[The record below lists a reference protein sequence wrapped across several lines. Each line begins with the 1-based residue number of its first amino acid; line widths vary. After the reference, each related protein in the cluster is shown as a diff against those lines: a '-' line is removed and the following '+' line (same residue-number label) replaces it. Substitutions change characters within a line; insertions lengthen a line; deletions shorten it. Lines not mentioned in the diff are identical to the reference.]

1 VRLDIAG
8 KTTHIRK
15 TSRKVGYMLVG
26 VFKRYGFAAVVTIAL
41 ALIALVIVGKSAS
54 LFSADRAAAA
64 GQAKAGPR
72 GSGGPG
78 GATPV
83 IAVAATEHIFTDGLQ
98 ALGTA
103 QARESIVLT
112 PKIAD
117 TIRAIRFES
126 GDRVR
131 RGQVLVEMSSVEQA
145 ADLAEARA
153 ANEAAQ
159 EELRRYQEL
168 FERGFASQARL
179 DAVRAA
185 ADAAQARVSAGAS
198 RIADRTIRAPFA
210 GVVGLRTASPG
221 QFMRPGDQIGT
232 LDDISEIKLDFDVP
246 ETQISHIGAGVEIVA
261 TTAAFPDRTFQGQI
275 SHVDSRIDPATRTVR
290 VRAMLPNPDEAIR
303 PGMLMTVQVLANPR
317 EALAIPEIAILDRAD
332 GAFVYRIVSR
342 DGGQAVEEAQIRTG
356 QRSGGM
362 AEVLQG
368 LNGGDL
374 VVTEGVQGIRPGQP
388 VRLGGVAE
396 SGAAAPPQLRPRG

>member
-1 VRLDIAG
+1 
-8 KTTHIRK
+8 
-15 TSRKVGYMLVG
+15 MLVG
-26 VFKRYGFAAVVTIAL
+26 VFKRYGFAAVVAVAL
-41 ALIALVIVGKSAS
+41 GLIALVIVGKSAFS
-54 LFSADRAAAA
+54 LLGDENAAAA
-64 GQAKAGPR
+64 SGQGP
-72 GSGGPG
+72 GGPG

-83 IAVAATEHIFTDGLQ
+83 LAVPAAQHTFTDGIQ

-112 PKIAD
+112 PKVAD

-168 FERGFASQARL
+168 YERGFASQARL
-179 DAVRAA
+179 DTVRAA
-185 ADAAQARVSAGAS
+185 ADAAEARVNAGGS

-246 ETQISHIGAGVEIVA
+246 ETQIARLRPGVPIVA
-261 TTAAFPDRTFQGQI
+261 RTAAYADRTFQGQI
-275 SHVDSRIDPATRTVR
+275 FQVDSRVDPATRTVR
-290 VRAMLPNPDEAIR
+290 VRAMLPNRDEAIR

-317 EALAIPEIAILDRAD
+317 DALAIPEIALLDRAD
-332 GAFVYRIVSR
+332 GSFVYRVASNE
-342 DGGQAVEEAQIRTG
+342 GAQVVEQIPVRTG
-356 QRSGGM
+356 QRSGGV
-362 AEVLQG
+362 AEVLEG
-368 LNGGDL
+368 LNVGDL
-374 VVTEGVQGIRPGQP
+374 VVTEGVQSVRPGQP
-388 VRLGGVAE
+388 VQLGGGE
-396 SGAAAPPQLRPRG
+396 PEAAQAAPQLRPRG

>member
-1 VRLDIAG
+1 
-8 KTTHIRK
+8 
-15 TSRKVGYMLVG
+15 MLVG
-26 VFKRYGFAAVVTIAL
+26 LFKRYGFAAVVAAAL
-41 ALIALVIVGKSAS
+41 ALIALVIVGKSVFS
-54 LFSADRAAAA
+54 LFGGDGAAAA
-64 GQAKAGPR
+64 SSQAAKGP
-72 GSGGPG
+72 GGPG
-78 GATPV
+78 AATPV
-83 IAVAATEHIFTDGLQ
+83 LAVAASQHTFTDGIQ

-112 PKIAD
+112 PKVAD
-117 TIRAIRFES
+117 TIRALRFDS

-168 FERGFASQARL
+168 YERGFASQARL
-179 DAVRAA
+179 DTVRAA
-185 ADAAQARVSAGAS
+185 ADAAQARVNAGGS

-246 ETQISHIGAGVEIVA
+246 ETQIARLHQGVRIVA
-261 TTAAFPDRTFQGQI
+261 ATAAFPDRTFQGVI
-275 SHVDSRIDPATRTVR
+275 SNVDSRVDPTTRTVR
-290 VRAMLPNPDEAIR
+290 VRAMLPNADEAIR

-317 EALAIPEIAILDRAD
+317 DALAIPEIAILDRAD
-332 GAFVYRIVSR
+332 GAFVYRVASN
-342 DGGQAVEEAQIRTG
+342 DQGQVVEQAQIRTG

-368 LNGGDL
+368 LNAGDL
-374 VVTEGVQGIRPGQP
+374 VVTEGVQSVRPGQP
-388 VRLGGVAE
+388 VRIGDAQPE
-396 SGAAAPPQLRPRG
+396 AAQAAPAQLRPRG